1 MYNKMKKICLSLS
14 LPLALALVVTAT
26 GCLGEAPV
34 AEVTVVAENRLCD
47 KLLYTEY
54 SDGTAMLTGYD
65 GTLTELILPDM
76 VNGLA
81 LTAIA
86 PRAFENSATL
96 TTLRCGENMT
106 NIGYECFYQCS
117 ALETVE
123 IGAGVTDIGYYAFEG
138 TPWMAAQTDEFVLAG
153 DGVLLKY
160 QGKGG
165 AVTIP
170 DTVKVLSDAFFRC
183 DTLTEVTLGK
193 NVEVVGP
200 YAFAYCTSLRD
211 VQFNASLRVIGDYA
225 FAFCENLRSIKLPA
239 NVTEIGTSA
248 FFYCTLLRRFE
259 ANEALL
265 SIGADAFNYCNH
277 LTSVSLGCDLREVG
291 DYAFY
296 ECYIL
301 VGVTYDGTPDEWE
314 QISMGQGNAMLTDA
328 ARNYLGN

>member
-1 MYNKMKKICLSLS
+1 M
-14 LPLALALVVTAT
+14 
-26 GCLGEAPV
+26 
-34 AEVTVVAENRLCD
+34 VAENRLCD

-65 GTLTELILPDM
+65 GTLTKLILPDT

-96 TTLRCGENMT
+96 TTRCCGENMT

-123 IGAGVTDIGYYAFEG
+123 IGASVTDIGYYAFEG

-160 QGKGG
+160 QGKGV

-193 NVEVVGP
+193 NVEVIGS

-211 VQFNASLRVIGDYA
+211 VQFTLRFV
-225 FAFCENLRSIKLPA
+225 
-239 NVTEIGTSA
+239 
-248 FFYCTLLRRFE
+248 
-259 ANEALL
+259 
-265 SIGADAFNYCNH
+265 
-277 LTSVSLGCDLREVG
+277 
-291 DYAFY
+291 
-296 ECYIL
+296 
-301 VGVTYDGTPDEWE
+301 
-314 QISMGQGNAMLTDA
+314 
-328 ARNYLGN
+328 